1 MGRWKLISL
10 FLGLSLT
17 GIAFSGCSAKLSK
30 IEPSKASSQ
39 ANETRAYRIGTAVGD
54 IAPDFELTEMDG
66 SRLKRADLNG
76 QPAVLIFWT
85 AWCPVCKEEAPEFNK
100 LAAQFATRGV
110 RVIGINIQDSVA
122 RTEAGIK
129 EFGIQYTV
137 ARDPDAAVTR
147 RYKVSGTPTIVFI
160 DPTGVV
166 RYFGN
171 ELPVDYPSR
180 LVTMLEQKV
189 KGQNG

>member
-1 MGRWKLISL
+1 MRRGKSIGLL
-10 FLGLSLT
+10 LSLLFT

-30 IEPSKASSQ
+30 IEPSKARNSS
-39 ANETRAYRIGTAVGD
+39 ANKTSSNRVGTAVGD
-54 IAPDFELTEMDG
+54 IAPDFELAAMNG

-85 AWCPVCKEEAPEFNK
+85 AWCPVCKEEAPEFNE

-147 RYKVSGTPTIVFI
+147 RYKVTGTPTIVLI
-160 DPTGVV
+160 DRNGVV

-171 ELPVDYPSR
+171 ELPLDYASR
-180 LVTMLEQKV
+180 LVSMLEQKS
-189 KGQNG
+189 

>member
-1 MGRWKLISL
+1 MRSWKLMSF

-17 GIAFSGCSAKLSK
+17 GIGFTACSVNLATEDRPKVWNS
-30 IEPSKASSQ
+30 
-39 ANETRAYRIGTAVGD
+39 ANETSSGRIGTSLGD
-54 IAPDFELTEMDG
+54 TTPDFELTTMDG

-85 AWCPVCKEEAPEFNK
+85 AWCPVCKEEAPQLNK
-100 LAAQFATRGV
+100 LAAEFATRGV
-110 RVIGINIQDSVA
+110 RVIGINIKDSLA

-147 RYKVSGTPTIVFI
+147 RFNVTGTPTIVFLDRRGI
-160 DPTGVV
+160 V

-171 ELPVDYPSR
+171 ELPSDYSSR
-180 LVTMLEQKV
+180 LVTMLERKS
-189 KGQNG
+189 